1 MLNLE
6 NENTVKVP
14 LRVDAGGAVRVGET
28 RVSLL
33 SVLTA
38 FQRGD
43 TPEQIVHSFPSLEL
57 SDVYAVV
64 SYYLA
69 NKGDVDAWLESE
81 RAEGERIH
89 AETEA
94 RFNQKGIRERLL
106 KRKAEQRGKA

>member
-1 MLNLE
+1 M
-6 NENTVKVP
+6 
-14 LRVDAGGAVRVGET
+14 
-28 RVSLL
+28 SLL

-69 NKGDVDAWLESE
+69 NKEDVDAWLESE
-81 RAEGERIH
+81 EAEGERIRAE
-89 AETEA
+89 AET

-106 KRKAEQRGKA
+106 KRKAEQHGKA

>member
-1 MLNLE
+1 MQNLE
-6 NENTVKVP
+6 DEKTVRVP
-14 LRVDAGGAVRVGET
+14 LRIDAGGAVRVGET

-43 TPEQIVHSFPSLEL
+43 TPEQIVHSFPTLEL
-57 SDVYAVV
+57 SDVYAVI

-69 NKGDVDAWLESE
+69 NKEDVDAWLEGE

-89 AETEA
+89 AEAAA
-94 RFNQKGIRERLL
+94 RFDQKGIRERLL
-106 KRKAEQRGKA
+106 RRKAEQHGKA